1 MRRSV
6 STLLVASLLVLGCG
20 GNSGAAK
27 VDATTPDVSASDV
40 RKLDANSPDQ
50 GHVDVGLPDLANAD
64 MRFGTDTTGVNDA
77 DGPLADLSRT
87 PDTSDG
93 KPGDSDGG
101 PFSPNSTQTL
111 SQLTTS
117 QIQAL
122 CDQLATN
129 QGGYGRVVQCDGSI
143 QTTDRSQAGCAGVVP
158 STALSCPTL
167 TVGNLVSC
175 SIASG
180 PDLCSYPIVPE
191 CAAVF
196 KCLG

>member
-6 STLLVASLLVLGCG
+6 FTQIVASLLVLGCG

-27 VDATTPDVSASDV
+27 VDATAPDVSASDV

-50 GHVDVGLPDLANAD
+50 GQGDAGLPDLASAD
-64 MRFGTDTTGVNDA
+64 MRLGTDTTDVNDA
-77 DGPLADLSRT
+77 DGALADLSRT

-93 KPGDSDGG
+93 KPADSNGG

-129 QGGYGRVVQCDGSI
+129 QGGYGRVVHCDGSI
-143 QTTDRSQAGCAGVVP
+143 QTTDTSQASCAAYVP
-158 STALSCPTL
+158 LTAVSCPTL

-175 SIASG
+175 SLASG

>member
-6 STLLVASLLVLGCG
+6 FTPLVASLLVLGCG

-27 VDATTPDVSASDV
+27 VDATTPDISASDV
-40 RKLDANSPDQ
+40 TKLDANSPDQ
-50 GHVDVGLPDLANAD
+50 GHGDAGLPDLASAD
-64 MRFGTDTTGVNDA
+64 MRFGSDTMAVNDA
-77 DGPLADLSRT
+77 DGPVADLSRT
-87 PDTSDG
+87 PGTSDG

-122 CDQLATN
+122 CDQIATN
-129 QGGYGRVVQCDGSI
+129 QGGYGRVVYCDGSV
-143 QTTDRSQAGCAGVVP
+143 QTTDTSQASCAAYVP
-158 STALSCPTL
+158 FTALSCPTL

-175 SIASG
+175 SLASG
-180 PDLCSYPIVPE
+180 PDLCSYPIVPG
-191 CAAVF
+191 CTAVF
-196 KCLG
+196 NCLG